1 MQSIKNFF
9 RDKRVHQGS
18 INNNSVCYM
27 SAAVYKFLYQMLISA
42 ILYIRRISICTDQL
56 PSSKIMLMRVQ
67 DAQTRS
73 GNCVQS

>member
-18 INNNSVCYM
+18 INNNSVCYK
-27 SAAVYKFLYQMLISA
+27 SAAVYKFLYQMLI
-42 ILYIRRISICTDQL
+42 RRISICTDQL
-56 PSSKIMLMRVQ
+56 LSSKIMLMRVQ
-67 DAQTRS
+67 DAQTRC

>member
-1 MQSIKNFF
+1 
-9 RDKRVHQGS
+9 
-18 INNNSVCYM
+18 M

-42 ILYIRRISICTDQL
+42 IRRISICTDQL

>member
-1 MQSIKNFF
+1 MQSINNFF
-9 RDKRVHQGS
+9 GDKRVHQGS

-27 SAAVYKFLYQMLISA
+27 PAAVYNFLYQMLISA
-42 ILYIRRISICTDQL
+42 IRRISICTDQL
-56 PSSKIMLMRVQ
+56 LSSKIMLMRVQ